1 MIIEC
6 ISCNKKFSLNDALM
20 PIEGSKVR
28 CGGCSEV
35 WFYHPTKNDTINTN
49 DIKAS
54 DTNLNDTQEDLN
66 PSVTENTELAN
77 INDEVVLLG
86 NSENNELEITVFDIA
101 KWNNTIEWEILTNI
115 NERLERVEIE

>member
-1 MIIEC
+1 MDQI
-6 ISCNKKFSLNDALM
+6 L
-20 PIEGSKVR
+20 
-28 CGGCSEV
+28 
-35 WFYHPTKNDTINTN
+35 Y
-49 DIKAS
+49 DIT
-54 DTNLNDTQEDLN
+54 DVE
-66 PSVTENTELAN
+66 AN